1 MYIPSLAQNLP
12 GCNKKICEV
21 CHMGNDTPFFD
32 ENVPVD
38 YTIVRR
44 SSGREVSSPACNLYI
59 LSYPDKEVI
68 HNGRN
73 L

>member
-1 MYIPSLAQNLP
+1 
-12 GCNKKICEV
+12 
-21 CHMGNDTPFFD
+21 MGKDTPFFD

-38 YTIVRR
+38 YTIVHRL
-44 SSGREVSSPACNLYI
+44 SGRHGSRPACDSFI

>member
-1 MYIPSLAQNLP
+1 
-12 GCNKKICEV
+12 
-21 CHMGNDTPFFD
+21 MGNDTPFFD

>member
-1 MYIPSLAQNLP
+1 MQEI
-12 GCNKKICEV
+12 
-21 CHMGNDTPFFD
+21 DTPFFD

-38 YTIVRR
+38 YTILHRQ
-44 SSGREVSSPACNLYI
+44 SGRDRSHPAWILFI

>member
-1 MYIPSLAQNLP
+1 
-12 GCNKKICEV
+12 
-21 CHMGNDTPFFD
+21 MGKDTPFFD

-38 YTIVRR
+38 YTIVHRL
-44 SSGREVSSPACNLYI
+44 SGRHGSRSACNLNI
-59 LSYPDKEVI
+59 LNILLYPDKEVI